1 MEGLRNVVLFAREEV
16 RLTENGYGLTGTL
29 SETSQI
35 KKKPG
40 RYKTGVYFRPNMTSC
55 EVRSELEKN
64 FPLLQNRRYFVVALR
79 KQNDIVSAVA
89 MTTVLSMVLS

>member
-16 RLTENGYGLTGTL
+16 RLTENGDVFTGTL
-29 SETSQI
+29 SEISQI

-40 RYKTGVYFRPNMTSC
+40 RYKTGIYFRPDMTSG

-64 FPLLQNRRYFVVALR
+64 FPLLQNRRYGTF
-79 KQNDIVSAVA
+79 KDDICFRRCPQAF
-89 MTTVLSMVLS
+89 